1 MELKLIDANRG
12 TPPGNLTAKSF
23 GDFQN
28 RSSAWVSDLIESVQ
42 SKAPDGVDA
51 VNSYGLDKPIT
62 KLAEKALSEG
72 FLSLKEGEEVLFY
85 QNTVNLWEQTLDRFI
100 NAVQGEQ
107 KTPVVFVEDPSYDRV
122 LKTLDAREQAGAI
135 RVQRMPFLELD
146 GRWQLDKD
154 KIEVA
159 FLSFVHKSLANLR
172 GDEVPIVYRTPV
184 NNPTGINTSAQ
195 DAEIAAVIEDKGGL
209 IFADHAYHWLSED
222 EDDED
227 RALSRSF
234 TDSPQA
240 NTIKVAQFS
249 KITGQNLPSI
259 SVWDTN
265 NPWIAQIM
273 AQHRNA
279 NFTDFNQEAVARLH
293 WVLTSE
299 EGRALLLDYKK
310 TQAALIHSNRDLIAS
325 LGIPLLVD
333 PHQNHGY
340 FSLLQVDPRVDYQ
353 EQAAIAA
360 TYYQEEGDRYL
371 RLAHALTAQ
380 TIEEVGRRL
389 QSVASA

>member
-1 MELKLIDANRG
+1 MALESIDANRG
-12 TPPGNLTAKSF
+12 TPPGIYTASSF
-23 GDFQN
+23 DDFQN

-42 SKAPDGVDA
+42 AEAPDGVDV

-62 KLAEKALSEG
+62 KLATQALNEQY
-72 FLSLKEGEEVLFY
+72 LSLKQGEKVLFY

-100 NAVQGEQ
+100 NAVQGER

-122 LKTLDAREQAGAI
+122 LKTLSPREKAGTI
-135 RVQRMPFLELD
+135 RIEKIPFKKIGDE
-146 GRWQLDKD
+146 WQLD
-154 KIEVA
+154 ENAMRLA
-159 FLSFVHKSLANLR
+159 FSNL
-172 GDEVPIVYRTPV
+172 GENEVPIFYRTPV
-184 NNPTGINTSAQ
+184 NNPTGIKTNAQ
-195 DAEIAAVIEDKGGL
+195 GAGISELIKEKGGV
-209 IFADHAYHWLSED
+209 IFSDDAYHWLSED
-222 EDDED
+222 EDDKD

-240 NTIKVAQFS
+240 NTIKATQFS
-249 KITGQNLPSI
+249 KIMGQNLPSI

-265 NPWIAQIM
+265 NPWIAKIM

-353 EQAAIAA
+353 KRAAIAA
-360 TYYQEEGDRYL
+360 TYHQEEGDRYL
-371 RLAHALTAQ
+371 RLAHSLNAQ
-380 TIEEVGRRL
+380 TIEAVGRRL
-389 QSVASA
+389 RLVACT